1 MMSMSTAITTLYCA
15 ALLSLALSVAGSRA
29 VVAQSMIAL
38 DREADMARI
47 KRLETQANKMDR
59 AGILAAQGKYVA
71 AAAAKVAPGTKGKLD
86 LFFVGFA
93 GDGTQDVFL
102 SEVQFARDTVAA
114 KYGSADR
121 SLVMVNNL
129 QSLAQFPLA
138 TQTNL
143 TQSLQA
149 VAKKMN
155 GAEDVLMFFLTSHG
169 MPNGFAST
177 ELPGFRNEPLTAKQL
192 RAALDKAGIKNR
204 IIILSACFAG
214 SFIPEL
220 KTDTTLILTAA
231 SAYRTSF
238 GCSNE
243 RQLTYF
249 GDAFFQQALPQ
260 SATLLDAFNLATEK
274 IGEWERRDRL
284 DNSQPQVLMGGNMP
298 GVIAQLEE
306 QRKP

>member
-1 MMSMSTAITTLYCA
+1 MSMATAISTLGSA
-15 ALLSLALSVAGSRA
+15 VLLSLALSVIGSQA

-38 DREADMARI
+38 DRDADLARI
-47 KRLETQANKMDR
+47 ARLEAQAKKMDR
-59 AGILAAQGKYVA
+59 AGIMSAQGKHVA

-114 KYGSADR
+114 KYGSASR

-129 QSLAQFPLA
+129 QSLARFPLA
-138 TQTNL
+138 TQNNL
-143 TQSLQA
+143 AQSLQA

-177 ELPGFRNEPLTAKQL
+177 ELPGFKNEPLTAKQL
-192 RAALDKAGIKNR
+192 RTALDKAGIKNR
-204 IIILSACFAG
+204 IIILSSCFAG
-214 SFIPEL
+214 SFIPDL
-220 KTDTTLILTAA
+220 KTENTLILTAA

-260 SATLLDAFNLATEK
+260 STTLLDAFNLATEK

-284 DNSQPQVLMGGNMP
+284 DNSQPQVLMGADFAP
-298 GVIAQLEE
+298 VLEQLES
-306 QRKP
+306 QRK